1 MGMTTL
7 ALANLNNTEKVENY
21 LRKISASSQ
30 HLLSLINDILD
41 MSQIEQSKISL
52 NNQTVQIEELVEH
65 ISAIMTSQ
73 AENAGLQFE
82 IRLGNFKH
90 PRFLGDGLR
99 IKQILI
105 NLLSNAIKFTMK
117 DGTVLFH
124 IEEFTVENK
133 NRIGYR
139 FIVQDTGI
147 GMSEEFQKHLFEPF
161 VRSEQVSRI
170 EGTGLGLSITKG
182 LVDLMNGNIYV
193 TSKIEE
199 GTKFE
204 IELEFELPEGEAVK
218 QQEGNLEIQEED
230 LSGYHFLLVEDNEIN
245 SEILGEL
252 LQMRGATFT
261 VKTDGLQAVNEFKDA
276 KPGTYDA
283 IFMDIQMPVMNGYEA
298 AREIRKLNHPDARSI
313 VILAMTANAF
323 TEDVQ
328 AAIEAG
334 MDGHIAKPVDMKI
347 LYSTIAGILRKRKL
361 QK

>member
-1 MGMTTL
+1 
-7 ALANLNNTEKVENY
+7 
-21 LRKISASSQ
+21 
-30 HLLSLINDILD
+30 
-41 MSQIEQSKISL
+41 
-52 NNQTVQIEELVEH
+52 
-65 ISAIMTSQ
+65 
-73 AENAGLQFE
+73 
-82 IRLGNFKH
+82 
-90 PRFLGDGLR
+90 
-99 IKQILI
+99 
-105 NLLSNAIKFTMK
+105 MK